1 MQDRRGIVYGTLGAT
16 STLQLRQEV
25 KLDKI
30 LALYRHL
37 DMTDD
42 PGHND
47 LNRFMIKKK
56 KKKATL
62 TSFFSTVITNG
73 NRSLINV
80 LVNF

>member
-1 MQDRRGIVYGTLGAT
+1 MQDRTGIVYGTSGAT

-37 DMTDD
+37 DVTDD
-42 PGHND
+42 PGHTD
-47 LNRFMIKKK
+47 LDRFMIK

-62 TSFFSTVITNG
+62 TSFFSTVITND
-73 NRSLINV
+73 NCSLTNV

>member
-1 MQDRRGIVYGTLGAT
+1 MQDRRGIVYGTSGAT

-37 DMTDD
+37 DVTDD
-42 PGHND
+42 PGHTD
-47 LNRFMIKKK
+47 LDRFMIKKK
-56 KKKATL
+56 KKTTL
-62 TSFFSTVITNG
+62 TSFFSTVITND
-73 NRSLINV
+73 NCSLINV